1 MYIFTIWTLHLKDL
15 VFLLDSPAEANLWH
29 QCHRQGNVHRWLT
42 QAMVHPNRCVRY
54 CAEGCMMLGGD
65 ASVVRRAENRGWRHL
80 LREAKSQKG
89 L

>member
-1 MYIFTIWTLHLKDL
+1 
-15 VFLLDSPAEANLWH
+15 
-29 QCHRQGNVHRWLT
+29 
-42 QAMVHPNRCVRY
+42 
-54 CAEGCMMLGGD
+54 MMLGGD